1 LSQTEIARECSC
13 HPHSEEISYL
23 PKPSPKSCVP
33 RASKMLSLKMRPLF
47 VLSFSLSFFTGFSTA
62 DDCRPITWS
71 SNARV
76 AGSAEMTGT
85 PMLSTPTV
93 SHVAN
98 SRERITILEVK
109 PGELNCRAWG
119 RTYDDFFSLNPALK
133 TNCSDIQPKSKY
145 CIDGCMFL
153 SLRDK

>member
-1 LSQTEIARECSC
+1 
-13 HPHSEEISYL
+13 
-23 PKPSPKSCVP
+23 
-33 RASKMLSLKMRPLF
+33 
-47 VLSFSLSFFTGFSTA
+47 
-62 DDCRPITWS
+62 
-71 SNARV
+71 
-76 AGSAEMTGT
+76 
-85 PMLSTPTV
+85 MLSTPTV

-119 RTYDDFFSLNPALK
+119 RTYDEVNYYTCTEICNKYQITTDYFFSLNPALK

-153 SLRDK
+153 SLRGK